1 MALPQI
7 VMRLQA
13 PFTITDQ
20 IYTREIE
27 ALLTNTINQI
37 RDVIS
42 APLLACVTLWII
54 VQGILVIR
62 GDVDTR
68 QGVTKLLTVAFI
80 VSLVSSAPLYTE
92 YVEDMFRTAIPA
104 FIKNIGNDGAA
115 PLSTLP
121 EQIDGVFLA
130 GEALFLSISERLPS
144 DDIQAVYSYE
154 GAQFIFYLT
163 LWGIFGVYDLA
174 VVMNDLL
181 ISIGPLILIGFLF
194 EATRDMTM
202 RWIGQLLSYAL
213 LFLFISVLATI
224 VVAIQLE
231 AIAAV
236 ALVDRVAPT
245 AAAIIGLF
253 ELDIFMLTGNAI
265 VVALPGLAAA
275 LGGGV
280 AAAAPRFV
288 NSLYRRISGASPV
301 DKDGKPLDK
310 DSEQYQRTVMNRFF
324 MTGNLQ

>member
-1 MALPQI
+1 MALPAI
-7 VMRLQA
+7 AMRLQA

-20 IYTREIE
+20 VYTHEIE

-68 QGVTKLLTVAFI
+68 HGVTKLLTVAFI
-80 VSLVSSAPLYTE
+80 VALVSSSALYTK
-92 YVEDMFRTAIPA
+92 YVEDMFKTAIPE
-104 FIKNIGNDGAA
+104 FVKNVGNDGVA
-115 PLSTLP
+115 PLNTLP
-121 EQIDGVFLA
+121 EQIDAVFLA
-130 GEALFLSISERLPS
+130 GEGLFLSISERLPS
-144 DDIQAVYSYE
+144 NDPQAVYSYE
-154 GAQFIFYLT
+154 GAQFIFCLT

-181 ISIGPLILIGFLF
+181 ISIGPLLLLGFLF

-202 RWIGQLLSYAL
+202 KWIGQLISYAL
-213 LFLFISVLATI
+213 LFLFISVLATV

-231 AIAAV
+231 AVAAV

-253 ELDIFMLTGNAI
+253 DLDIFMMTGNAI

-280 AAAAPRFV
+280 AVAAPRFV
-288 NSLYRRISGASPV
+288 NSLYRRISGAALV
-301 DKDGKPLDK
+301 DKNGKPLDK
-310 DSEQYQRTVMNRFF
+310 DSEQYQRAVMNRFF